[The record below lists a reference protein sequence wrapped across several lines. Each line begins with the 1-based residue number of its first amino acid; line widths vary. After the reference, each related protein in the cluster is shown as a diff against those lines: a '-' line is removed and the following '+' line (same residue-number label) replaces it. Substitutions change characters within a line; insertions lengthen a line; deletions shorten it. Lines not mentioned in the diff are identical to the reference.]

1 MCYMS
6 ERGQG
11 HVGVRELRQNLSVYL
26 ARVKAG
32 VVDRDR
38 AWREVARLVP
48 LNSGASTIE
57 RLIAEGRARPSN
69 GSLADL
75 ALPPAVPGKPL
86 SEILQE
92 LRDEED
98 R

>member
-1 MCYMS
+1 M
-6 ERGQG
+6 
-11 HVGVRELRQNLSVYL
+11 GVRELRQNLSVYL

-32 VVDRDR
+32 EALTVTEHGT
-38 AWREVARLVP
+38 EVARLVP
-48 LNSGASTIE
+48 LSNGASTIE
-57 RLIAEGRARPSN
+57 RLIAEGRARPSKGN
-69 GSLADL
+69 LADL
-75 ALPPAVPGKPL
+75 GLPPAVAGKPL